1 MPEYKIE
8 LKQIVEY
15 PRCRI
20 YRQFI
25 RTLMED
31 RSIRASGGSGLF
43 YFTIL
48 CSYANF
54 RTSYKRIG
62 GINYTI
68 YPSEWLC
75 RIDEITKWFRT
86 RFHWQAISILDKLQ
100 EQKLITYTRLC
111 RGSIIK
117 FKIKGWRHFNTILDY
132 NAPCQKDTG
141 FFFLPVSKAAEI
153 INTERCSEMDIVL
166 DLWINT
172 VYNDE
177 QVEGSEAS
185 PVVYMRNGT
194 GSPLVGYSDLALRW
208 GLSKATVGRILK
220 KLEKQGY
227 LTLLTFSGRHG
238 SVICLRNYLS
248 TMFQVSDV
256 MIDKEEIAMSL
267 NINISIPENE
277 NIEYPSTEQIEV
289 SPCISKEDFIVSK
302 PHMKIIIEKVSE
314 MLAASGVSCSECHKS
329 EYKLS
334 PLSPDCRDIVYPK
347 SVSRICNTPQEEHFT
362 IEIICGGLKKVYV
375 FELTLIPIENKNM
388 RRNLP

>member
-220 KLEKQGY
+220 
-227 LTLLTFSGRHG
+227 
-238 SVICLRNYLS
+238 
-248 TMFQVSDV
+248 
-256 MIDKEEIAMSL
+256 
-267 NINISIPENE
+267 
-277 NIEYPSTEQIEV
+277 
-289 SPCISKEDFIVSK
+289 
-302 PHMKIIIEKVSE
+302 
-314 MLAASGVSCSECHKS
+314 
-329 EYKLS
+329 
-334 PLSPDCRDIVYPK
+334 
-347 SVSRICNTPQEEHFT
+347 
-362 IEIICGGLKKVYV
+362 
-375 FELTLIPIENKNM
+375 
-388 RRNLP
+388 